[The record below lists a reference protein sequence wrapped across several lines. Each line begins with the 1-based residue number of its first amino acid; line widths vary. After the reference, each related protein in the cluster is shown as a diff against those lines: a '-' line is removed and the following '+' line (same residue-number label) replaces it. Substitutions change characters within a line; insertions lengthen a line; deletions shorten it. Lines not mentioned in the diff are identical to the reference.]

1 MILLRSIELG
11 GRCDFRNYPAS
22 ETPLHLFLEL
32 FCRSSLLGVVKE
44 DNRPV
49 LCANVE
55 TLTIKSGGVMDLP
68 EEVEKFLVEET
79 LAASYSTYATSAY
92 PVKPVQTSL
101 YVGFSRVPPM

>member
-32 FCRSSLLGVVKE
+32 FCRGFLLGVVKE

-49 LCANVE
+49 LCADVE
-55 TLTIKSGGVMDLP
+55 TLTIKNGGVMDLP
-68 EEVEKFLVEET
+68 EEVEKFLVGDDCRVI
-79 LAASYSTYATSAY
+79 LD
-92 PVKPVQTSL
+92 VRDL
-101 YVGFSRVPPM
+101 RVPR